1 MEVIFELKKST
12 GKGKIPFIFSNPM
25 NHSSEKPWAGI
36 GVEVNSSLSSR
47 EMLYKAKLDW
57 EVSKIPSQR
66 PKSHSN
72 QETFRFYKAYFQ
84 SGNAEIDTV
93 GSLDGARILWALA
106 RLNEDFTLP
115 GEDELQSYILLA
127 SRHEDREK
135 IEIQFM
141 VLRSACNSMLK
152 ISSKARPT
160 VKNSFRRVFKS
171 TLPFLSESAQ
181 KFDEEMDQKA
191 KATIQMGREAIS
203 DFAEKAQSL
212 ANKKVDE
219 KIARNYMGEVFKPD
233 LLKDEGKAA
242 EDQARKTEQDALEAF
257 ENAPGQNLES
267 AQMSAWG
274 LLTAAAYTADRLGK
288 TPDSRL
294 RQSWFGPNAKIKK
307 RALELAL
314 NLLD

>member
-1 MEVIFELKKST
+1 MLVGS
-12 GKGKIPFIFSNPM
+12 M
-25 NHSSEKPWAGI
+25 NRSIEKPWAGI
-36 GVEVNSSLSSR
+36 GVEVNSTLSSR

-84 SGNAEIDTV
+84 SGNAEIETV

-106 RLNEDFTLP
+106 RLNENFTLP
-115 GEDELQSYILLA
+115 GQDELKSYILLA

-135 IEIQFM
+135 IEIQFFL
-141 VLRSACNSMLK
+141 LRSACNSMLK
-152 ISSKARPT
+152 VSSKARPT

-181 KFDEEMDQKA
+181 KFDEELTQKA
-191 KATIQMGREAIS
+191 NATIQMGRDAILNFS
-203 DFAEKAQSL
+203 EKAQNL

-219 KIARNYMGEVFKPD
+219 TIAKNYMHEVFKPD
-233 LLKDEGKAA
+233 ILKGDEKLA
-242 EDQARKTEQDALEAF
+242 EDQAKKNEQDALEAF
-257 ENAPGQNLES
+257 GKVPGQNLES

-274 LLTAAAYTADRLGK
+274 LLTAVAYTADRLGK
-288 TPDSRL
+288 NQDSRL
-294 RQSWFGPNAKIKK
+294 RQSWFGPSAKIKK

-314 NLLD
+314 TLIK

>member
-1 MEVIFELKKST
+1 MN
-12 GKGKIPFIFSNPM
+12 GSNK
-25 NHSSEKPWAGI
+25 KPWDGI
-36 GVEVNSSLSSR
+36 GVEVNGSLSSR

-72 QETFRFYKAYFQ
+72 QEAFRFYKAYFD
-84 SGNAEIDTV
+84 SGNAEIDSV
-93 GSLDGARILWALA
+93 GSLDGTRIIWALA
-106 RLNEDFTLP
+106 RLNENFTLP
-115 GEDELQSYILLA
+115 GDDELKGYILLA

-135 IEIQFM
+135 IEVQFFI
-141 VLRSACNSMLK
+141 LRSACNSMLK

-181 KFDEEMDQKA
+181 RFDEEMTQKA
-191 KATIQMGREAIS
+191 NTTIEMGRTAIS
-203 DFAEKAQSL
+203 NFAETAQNL
-212 ANKKVDE
+212 VDKNVNE
-219 KIARNYMGEVFKPD
+219 KIAEKYMTEVFKPD
-233 LLKDEGKAA
+233 PLKNEGKAA
-242 EDQARKTEQDALEAF
+242 EEQAKKNAKSALDAF
-257 ENAPGQNLES
+257 GSAPGQNLKS
-267 AQMSAWG
+267 TQMTVWG
-274 LLTAAAYTADRLGK
+274 LLTAVTYTADRLGK

-314 NLLD
+314 KLD

>member
-1 MEVIFELKKST
+1 MN
-12 GKGKIPFIFSNPM
+12 GSNK
-25 NHSSEKPWAGI
+25 KPWDGI
-36 GVEVNSSLSSR
+36 GVEVNGNLSSR

-72 QETFRFYKAYFQ
+72 QETFRFYKAYFD

-93 GSLDGARILWALA
+93 GSLDGARIIWALA
-106 RLNEDFTLP
+106 RLNEKITLP
-115 GEDELQSYILLA
+115 GDDELKGYILLA

-135 IEIQFM
+135 IEIQFLT
-141 VLRSACNSMLK
+141 VRSACNSMLK

-181 KFDEEMDQKA
+181 RFDEEMTQKA
-191 KATIQMGREAIS
+191 NTTIEMGRTAIS
-203 DFAEKAQSL
+203 NFAKTAQDL
-212 ANKKVDE
+212 VDKNVNE
-219 KIARNYMGEVFKPD
+219 KIAEKYMTEVFKPD
-233 LLKDEGKAA
+233 SLKNEGKAA
-242 EDQARKTEQDALEAF
+242 EEQAKKNAKSALDAF
-257 ENAPGQNLES
+257 GSAPGQNLKS
-267 AQMSAWG
+267 TQMTAWG
-274 LLTAAAYTADRLGK
+274 LLTAVTYTADRLGK

-314 NLLD
+314 KLD

>member
-1 MEVIFELKKST
+1 
-12 GKGKIPFIFSNPM
+12 M
-25 NHSSEKPWAGI
+25 NRSIEKPWAGI
-36 GVEVNSSLSSR
+36 GVEVNSALSSR

-84 SGNAEIDTV
+84 SGNAEIETV

-106 RLNEDFTLP
+106 KLDENFTLP
-115 GEDELQSYILLA
+115 GQDELKSYILLA

-135 IEIQFM
+135 IEIQFFL
-141 VLRSACNSMLK
+141 LRSACNSMLK
-152 ISSKARPT
+152 VSSKARPT

-181 KFDEEMDQKA
+181 KFDEELTQKTN
-191 KATIQMGREAIS
+191 ATIQMGRDAIS
-203 DFAEKAQSL
+203 NFAVKAQSL

-219 KIARNYMGEVFKPD
+219 TIAKNYMREVFKTD
-233 LLKDEGKAA
+233 TLKGEEKLAA
-242 EDQARKTEQDALEAF
+242 DQAKKNEQDALEAF
-257 ENAPGQNLES
+257 GKVSGQNLES

-274 LLTAAAYTADRLGK
+274 LLTAVAYTADRLGK

-294 RQSWFGPNAKIKK
+294 RQSWFGPSAKIKK

-314 NLLD
+314 TLIE